1 MSTETTSNEIRVRT
15 SRIGKRPIELPK
27 GVTLTLQE
35 TPAGSV
41 AEVKGPKGTLSR
53 PLPRGAVIKVEGNQV
68 AVSTNT
74 RPEQAACVQ
83 GTARAHLANMVKGV
97 SEGYTKTLELVG
109 TGYRAE
115 LKGTVL
121 HLALG
126 LSHPVVYP
134 LPASIKAQIPADSK
148 GTLII
153 LTGPDK
159 DEMGQT
165 AATLRSFRPPEPYG
179 GKGVRY
185 KDENIRRK
193 AGKASAKGKGGKGGK
208 LGRTMTKLEGRDRRK
223 LRIRKK
229 ITGTSERPRL
239 SVFRSAKHI
248 YAQVI
253 DDTTG
258 QTLAHA
264 STLSEG
270 IKSELGESNKT
281 EAARMVGRHIA
292 RLCREKNITKVV
304 FDRNGYMYHGRVV
317 ALAEGAREGELD
329 F

>member
-1 MSTETTSNEIRVRT
+1 MTAVSTTSAPART
-15 SRIGKRPIELPK
+15 SRIGKRPVDLPK
-27 GVTLTLQE
+27 GVTLTIKE
-35 TPAGSV
+35 TPTGLF

-53 PLPRGAVIKVEGNQV
+53 TLPAGAKVQIANNQAVITTDTK
-68 AVSTNT
+68 
-74 RPEQAACVQ
+74 PEDAACVQ
-83 GTARAHLANMVKGV
+83 GTTRAHLNNMLKGV

-115 LKGTVL
+115 LKGTTL
-121 HLALG
+121 HMALG
-126 LSHPVVYP
+126 LSHPVVYQ
-134 LPASIKAQIPADSK
+134 LPDSIKAQIPADSK

-159 DEMGQT
+159 DQMGQT

-208 LGRTMTKLEGRDRRK
+208 LGRTMTKLEGRERRK

-253 DDTTG
+253 DDSTG
-258 QTLAHA
+258 KTLAHA
-264 STLSEG
+264 STLTEAL
-270 IKSELGESNKT
+270 KSELGESNKT
-281 EAARMVGRHIA
+281 EAARIVGRHIA
-292 RLCREKNITKVV
+292 RLCKEKNISKVV
-304 FDRNGYMYHGRVV
+304 FDRNGYLYHGRVV